1 MTLHTFISNK
11 ISDFT
16 NKFYYNYL
24 KKIYNSDLCTLF
36 SSSELPIF
44 KPEYFIFFQSYSTY
58 LFFHYLINRSFLLY
72 SLSLHTTHICTHLTK
87 NLCIKHN
94 YTPTHNIY
102 FIKDVNYLLFTYL
115 LYINLFF
122 KKAFYTKFLMIT
134 CIGCMH
140 LLSNINYIYRKRLKS
155 IEEKTELKHIYKFLI
170 ITPDKNKI
178 IKIIDMTQKFNY
190 STFLIITNILLFL
203 FY

>member
-11 ISDFT
+11 ISNFLNT
-16 NKFYYNYL
+16 FYYNYL
-24 KKIYNSDLCTLF
+24 KKIYNNDLCTLF
-36 SSSELPIF
+36 KMNNLPIF
-44 KPEYFIFFQSYSTY
+44 KPEYFIFLQSYTTY

-72 SLSLHTTHICTHLTK
+72 SISLHSIHICTHLSK
-87 NLCIKHN
+87 KLCFQHN

-115 LYINLFF
+115 LYTDIFF
-122 KKAFYTKFLMIT
+122 KKAFYTKFLMII
-134 CIGCMH
+134 CIGITH

-155 IEEKTELKHIYKFLI
+155 IEEKTELKHIYKILI

-190 STFLIITNILLFL
+190 STFLIITNIILYF